1 MKTKILILQFLVIT
15 FNILLSS
22 ENTFA
27 QITPLPKNVT
37 NQNKLP
43 VPAKPLV
50 KKDSAKFVAVAP
62 TVTAN
67 TTIATAD
74 QLFLSNGSFLVRT
87 QRDYRYLTYLNPSIP
102 EGRVAVIWEYIASPQ
117 QQLWNFI
124 LQPGGYYKIKS
135 ESGLFLMST
144 KTAGGGYVT
153 AIRAGENTD
162 NFLWQLEEAPNDYYY
177 IKSKAGIFLELKV
190 APITDGSF
198 ISMSATADGSANKKW
213 HLIKMTNDGRRLTAF
228 NPERNGFRFINTF
241 NGEDFIRWGGLCG
254 GMVYT
259 ALDYFRNRIPV
270 PTQSYTPA
278 NATTLQSYVYQRQ
291 QHSMWNVNDK
301 WSELEVAYRVR
312 TGEIFRW
319 GIQGSGGGRLE
330 ELKNAIDA
338 GRSVPI
344 GLFGGEVPSIN
355 GGSGGNHVV
364 LAMGYTLGRYRGDF
378 NGHPG
383 EYKIFAY
390 NPNEGNRM
398 TTLVPNMDGQC
409 YFEIESGKV
418 WRTYFV
424 NNKYDNEHIP
434 PRDLP
439 NYPEGEPEGSIRH
452 LYAWFKTG
460 GDDLRG
466 ANMHGNDN
474 VSITIQYTDGT
485 TQAFSNV
492 NNSARWVDNSQ
503 NTIHLALNR
512 PVRKSDIRHFM
523 ITTSF
528 GSDML
533 FSDDWNLDGF
543 RVTNGAGGIT
553 FAQSVASP
561 GSYIF
566 RFSGDQRFLRHVVRV
581 Q

>member
-1 MKTKILILQFLVIT
+1 MKNKFLIVLFLFIA
-15 FNILLSS
+15 FNILFSS
-22 ENTFA
+22 EYAFA

-43 VPAKPLV
+43 VTVKPLV
-50 KKDSAKFVAVAP
+50 KKDSVKYVAVAP
-62 TVTAN
+62 TITVN
-67 TTIATAD
+67 TNIATAD
-74 QLFLSNGSFLVRT
+74 EIFLGNGSFLIRT
-87 QRDYRYLTYLNPSIP
+87 VRDYRYLTVKDDLSKSSILFYYADWALNSQYW
-102 EGRVAVIWEYIASPQ
+102 R
-117 QQLWNFI
+117 FI
-124 LQPGGYYKIKS
+124 QKPGGYYKIKA
-135 ESGLFLMST
+135 GTNLFLEMGGNST
-144 KTAGGGYVT
+144 FYVVSKTEA
-153 AIRAGENTD
+153 NTD
-162 NFLWQLEEAPNDYYY
+162 NQLWQLELADNGNYF
-177 IKSKAGIFLELKV
+177 IKSKSGQYLGVYMSQVI
-190 APITDGSF
+190 DGTVVGLRNGRDNSSF
-198 ISMSATADGSANKKW
+198 QKW
-213 HLIKMTNDGRRLTAF
+213 QLIKMTNDGRRLTSF
-228 NPERNGFRFINTF
+228 SPERDGFRFINTF

-278 NATTLQSYVYQRQ
+278 NATTLQSYIYQRQ

-330 ELKNAIDA
+330 ELKNAIDV

-364 LAMGYTLGRYRGDF
+364 LAIGYTLGRYRGDF

-390 NPNEGNRM
+390 NPNEGNKI

-409 YFEIESGKV
+409 YFEVESGKV

-424 NNKYDNEHIP
+424 NNKYDNEHTP
-434 PRDLP
+434 PRDII
-439 NYPEGEPEGSIRH
+439 NYPEGELEGSIRH

-474 VSITIQYTDGT
+474 VSITIQYADGT
-485 TQAFSNV
+485 TQVFSNV

-503 NTIHLALNR
+503 NTVHLALNR
-512 PVRKSDIRHFM
+512 PVRKSDIRYFM

-553 FAQSVASP
+553 FAESVAVP

-566 RFSGDQRFLRHVVRV
+566 RFSGDQRMLRHVVRV

>member
-1 MKTKILILQFLVIT
+1 MKTKFLIVQFLFIA

-22 ENTFA
+22 ENAFA
-27 QITPLPKNVT
+27 QITQLPKNAT
-37 NQNKLP
+37 IQNKLP
-43 VPAKPLV
+43 VTVKPLV
-50 KKDSAKFVAVAP
+50 KKDSVKYVAVAP
-62 TVTAN
+62 TVTVN
-67 TTIATAD
+67 TNIATAD
-74 QLFLSNGSFLVRT
+74 EIFLGNGSFLIRT
-87 QRDYRYLTYLNPSIP
+87 VRDYRYLTVKDDLSKSSIVFYYADWALNSQY
-102 EGRVAVIWEYIASPQ
+102 WS
-117 QQLWNFI
+117 FI
-124 LQPGGYYKIKS
+124 QKPGGYYKIKS
-135 ESGLFLMST
+135 GTNLFLEM
-144 KTAGGGYVT
+144 GGRTTYYVISK
-153 AIRAGENTD
+153 AEANTD
-162 NFLWQLEEAPNDYYY
+162 NQLWQLELADNGNYF
-177 IKSKAGIFLELKV
+177 IKSKSGQYLGV
-190 APITDGSF
+190 YMSQVTDGTVVGLRNGRDNSSF
-198 ISMSATADGSANKKW
+198 QKW
-213 HLIKMTNDGRRLTAF
+213 QLIKMTNDGRRLTSF
-228 NPERNGFRFINTF
+228 RPERDGFRFINTF

-278 NATTLQSYVYQRQ
+278 NATTLQSYIYQRQ

-338 GRSVPI
+338 NRSVPI

-364 LAMGYTLGRYRGDF
+364 LAIGYTMGRYTGDF
-378 NGHPG
+378 NGFPG

-390 NPNEGNRM
+390 NPNEGNKM

-409 YFEIESGKV
+409 YFEVESGKV

-424 NNKYDNEHIP
+424 NNKYDNEHTP
-434 PRDLP
+434 PKDII

-452 LYAWFKTG
+452 LYARFKTG

-474 VSITIQYTDGT
+474 VSITIQYADGT
-485 TQAFSNV
+485 NQVFSNV
-492 NNSARWVDNSQ
+492 NNSARWVDNSL
-503 NTIHLALNR
+503 NTVHLALNR
-512 PVRKSDIRHFM
+512 PVRKTDVRHFM

-543 RVTNGAGGIT
+543 MVTNGAGGIN
-553 FAQSVASP
+553 FAESNAAP
-561 GSYIF
+561 GAYIF
-566 RFSGDQRFLRHVVRV
+566 RFSGDQRLLRHVVRV